1 MEKCVRRYWQYV
13 GYIDKIK
20 QNVIIQEYFK
30 DREKYEEQRKSGGK
44 QNEKEKPKRWKH
56 WSCTHTHTHK
66 QVIL

>member
-1 MEKCVRRYWQYV
+1 MEKCVRRYRQYV

-44 QNEKEKPKRWKH
+44 QNEKEKPKR
-56 WSCTHTHTHK
+56 
-66 QVIL
+66 